1 MRRHNIIQSA
11 DRLRPP
17 VITLSPT
24 PETIDINN
32 NWFAFLLM
40 AGLGVFGSVITF
52 MITSAFIIIMIF
64 QLTGRITTSGHPG
77 FWQVARYFL
86 AFFLVCAILAIINFD
101 EGRNL
106 HVIVNRFPF
115 LAFFPL
121 AMALTYSRRNHVRNS
136 LELGA
141 VLGSILALIHV
152 MVELSLNVNRA
163 EGADGNA
170 GPFAVAMCLAYTLC
184 LLGLVRSGQ
193 TIRSLLMLSGAISAV
208 ICILASG
215 MRVMWPLLIVIPVI
229 AFYSVRHRNVVNY
242 NKYLVA
248 GLILTSSLVF
258 LMLGELIWNRVQL
271 LVHDI
276 DQIRQFGQ
284 FENSLGKRLVMWD
297 YAWHSMPDIFWHGMG
312 ESRALTGLKEF
323 SQSEYGFPISKSH
336 FHNVLI
342 NAVMRGGI
350 AELIVT
356 IALLLGPVV
365 VTWKYR
371 QDAISHYGFALILSI
386 VATYTVSGTLN
397 ISFGHDIQDS
407 LYTYLTAVG
416 TFLVFHRSRAS
427 V

>member
-1 MRRHNIIQSA
+1 MTEGERIAKFVQNHQILQNTLIHGAIRFISFRQIQMQRHDIIQSA
-11 DRLRPP
+11 GRLRPP
-17 VITLSPT
+17 VVTLSPT

-40 AGLGVFGSVITF
+40 VGLGVFGSVITL
-52 MITSAFIIIMIF
+52 MIASAFIIIMIF
-64 QLTGRITTSGHPG
+64 QLMGRITTSGHPG

-106 HVIVNRFPF
+106 HVIVNRLPF

-141 VLGSILALIHV
+141 VFGSILALIHV
-152 MVELSLNVNRA
+152 MVELSLYVTRA

-193 TIRSLLMLSGAISAV
+193 TNRSLLMLSGVVAAF

-215 MRVMWPLLIVIPVI
+215 MRVMWPLLLIIPVI
-229 AFYSVRHRNVVNY
+229 AFWSVRHRNIVNR
-242 NKYLVA
+242 NKYVIA
-248 GLILTSSLVF
+248 GLILISSLIF
-258 LMLGELIWNRVQL
+258 LLLGELVLGRVQL
-271 LVHDI
+271 LIHDI

-297 YAWHSMPDIFWHGMG
+297 YAWHSLPNIFWRGM
-312 ESRALTGLKEF
+312 
-323 SQSEYGFPISKSH
+323 
-336 FHNVLI
+336 V
-342 NAVMRGGI
+342 
-350 AELIVT
+350 
-356 IALLLGPVV
+356 
-365 VTWKYR
+365 
-371 QDAISHYGFALILSI
+371 
-386 VATYTVSGTLN
+386 
-397 ISFGHDIQDS
+397 
-407 LYTYLTAVG
+407 
-416 TFLVFHRSRAS
+416 
-427 V
+427 